1 MKKTSFLT
9 LEKAR
14 EIIQTIPT
22 PFHIYQESGIRNN
35 ARALK
40 AAFAWNPGFREYF
53 AVKATPNPTFCRS
66 SRRRAAAATAPA
78 IQSFCWQKPLVPPV
92 RTSCSLPM

>member
-22 PFHIYQESGIRNN
+22 PFHIYQESG
-35 ARALK
+35 L
-40 AAFAWNPGFREYF
+40 
-53 AVKATPNPTFCRS
+53 
-66 SRRRAAAATAPA
+66 
-78 IQSFCWQKPLVPPV
+78 
-92 RTSCSLPM
+92 